1 MTIVIGV
8 YDDSAKIEPVRKA
21 LTKLGCSEQD
31 IAVHK
36 GRGADTALSRLG
48 FEADEIADLRQE
60 LDQGRVVITAEVADD
75 KADRAIDVLREHGSL
90 PPEEE
95 QSGSRERGKTQE
107 SHRLQEVEE
116 EVSVGKRSTTRG
128 VRVRTNVVEQPVRET
143 VALRQERVN
152 VERRERDEELSPE
165 EAEKALKPETVE
177 MQETVEEAEVQKAAR
192 LIGEVNVSKSVE
204 THKET
209 INETARK
216 TEVEVERTDDNRG
229 RDKR

>member
-21 LTKLGCSEQD
+21 LVKLGCRDQD
-31 IAVHK
+31 IAVHE
-36 GRGADTALSRLG
+36 GRGADTAFSRLG
-48 FEADEIADLRQE
+48 FKPDEIEELRQE
-60 LDQGRVVITAEVADD
+60 LNQGRLVITAEVADE
-75 KADRAIDVLREHGSL
+75 KADRAIDVLREHGAL

-95 QSGSRERGKTQE
+95 ESGSQKRGKAQE

-116 EVSVGKRSTTRG
+116 EVSIGKRSTTRG
-128 VRVRTNVVEQPVRET
+128 VRVRTTVVEQPVRET

-152 VERRERDEELSPE
+152 VEHRERDEALSPE
-165 EAEKALKPETVE
+165 EAERALKPETVE

-192 LIGEVNVSKSVE
+192 LIGEVNVSKTVE
-204 THKET
+204 THNET

-216 TEVEVERTDDNRG
+216 TEVEVERTSENRG